1 MTPQDARH
9 TTNVLT
15 TFLDDIGV
23 AYTRRDVYG
32 NTFLKLDA
40 FDKTIRIGDA
50 AIDERFR
57 YRYNVMTTHAHYDRA
72 TKQFFYPPTSL
83 KTLSAQ
89 LLHDINR
96 SRCQAFA
103 LQQ

>member
-9 TTNVLT
+9 ITNQLT
-15 TFLDDIGV
+15 TLLDDIGV

-57 YRYNVMTTHAHYDRA
+57 YRYNVMTTHMHYDRS
-72 TKQFFYPPTSL
+72 TKQFFYPPES
-83 KTLSAQ
+83 
-89 LLHDINR
+89 
-96 SRCQAFA
+96 
-103 LQQ
+103 LQQLHEQLMRDIAHQRCYATAH

>member
-9 TTNVLT
+9 ITTQLT
-15 TFLDDIGV
+15 TLLDDIGV

-32 NTFLKLDA
+32 NTFLKLEP

-57 YRYNVMTTHAHYDRA
+57 YRYNVMTTHDHYDRS
-72 TKQFFYPPTSL
+72 TKQFFYQPASWRRL
-83 KTLSAQ
+83 RDQ
-89 LLHDINR
+89 LIKDVARGHR
-96 SRCQAFA
+96 HVSTCSR
-103 LQQ
+103 